1 MPLQAKIEWSSSSL
15 SHCSVQA
22 PQRLPKSRIGQERG
36 GRVLSN
42 PALRTSEIFPARM
55 PELARRR
62 NPEAPDER
70 WHVYRDPVPVPRM
83 RKIPGAGACGFYPA
97 SHPAECTAGTAAT
110 FDQAHADF
118 EDAWRVFLSNRI
130 AA

>member
-1 MPLQAKIEWSSSSL
+1 M
-15 SHCSVQA
+15 
-22 PQRLPKSRIGQERG
+22 
-36 GRVLSN
+36 SN

-62 NPEAPDER
+62 NPAAPDER

-83 RKIPGAGACGFYPA
+83 RKIIGAGPVA
-97 SHPAECTAGTAAT
+97 SIPGCHPRECTGGNAAT
-110 FDQAHADF
+110 FDQARADF

-130 AA
+130 AADFQAWRDQRDWTVEKYRRFDRGERMPPNWKAA

>member
-1 MPLQAKIEWSSSSL
+1 M
-15 SHCSVQA
+15 
-22 PQRLPKSRIGQERG
+22 
-36 GRVLSN
+36 LSN

-70 WHVYRDPVPVPRM
+70 WHVYRDPVPVPHM

-97 SHPAECTAGTAAT
+97 SHPAECTAATAAT

-130 AA
+130 AADFQAWRDQRDWTVEKYRRFDRGERMPPNWKAA